1 MTLTQ
6 KTTHVEDAQA
16 NLISA
21 YRHRPN
27 TQAFVKSYAQQVK
40 EIEAAAFQILNGTLD
55 ISSTGANLDVLGNLV
70 GVARDGRTDTIYSVV
85 IAAQILL
92 NISSGTI
99 EQIIAMVD
107 AISGGGSAIQIVEI
121 YPARFEVNALDIL
134 PPGVGLEVANI
145 LVDAK
150 PAGVG
155 GQFEYFET
163 TPPFQLDTAG
173 AGLDLGKLTG
183 VVGL

>member
-6 KTTHVEDAQA
+6 KTTHVEDAQG

-27 TQAFVKSYAQQVK
+27 TQAMVKSYAQQVK
-40 EIEAAAFQILNGTLD
+40 EIEDVAFQILDGTLGLGN
-55 ISSTGANLDVLGNLV
+55 TGANLDVLGNLV
-70 GVARDGRTDTIYSVV
+70 GKARDGRTDTIYSVV

-92 NISSGTI
+92 NIGSGTI

-107 AISGGGSAIQIVEI
+107 AIIGGGSTIEI
-121 YPARFEVNALDIL
+121 FESYPANFEADALTIL
-134 PPGVGLEVANI
+134 PPGVGIEAAAIIVE
-145 LVDAK
+145 AK

-173 AGLDLGKLTG
+173 SGLDDGKLIG
-183 VVGL
+183 IVGF